1 MIRSNSKNLT
11 HWLAV
16 LLWIV
21 PLPGLCTGTYFDEEI
36 RPLLATFCFDCHDE
50 DSAKAGVDL
59 AQFRDVPSLHRNP
72 KLWENVL
79 RQIEERAMPPSNK
92 RQPPPETYHR
102 LVDWLRETL
111 NNPDPELL
119 PRDPGQKLIHRL
131 SRPEYNYTIL
141 DLFGVDTRPADKFPP
156 DGGGGAGFD
165 NNADTLFLPPV
176 LMERYL
182 AAADDILLVADPARL
197 FPQQPVW
204 YSPDRLTARN
214 NLTWFLRRAFRRP
227 VTQEEVDRLMGL
239 YQHSRQA
246 GQDFNTAMKI
256 AYKAALVS
264 PHFLFRIEWDPSI
277 QGPGRISNHELA
289 NRLSYFLW
297 SSMPDDALLAAAD
310 RGELWND
317 NGLARQVR
325 RMLQDP
331 KSRRFSESFIGQWLG
346 TRKLPET
353 SSPDIQR
360 YPKFDVA
367 LRSSMMQE
375 PVEFIHFMV
384 QNNRPLLDLLDSDY
398 TFADRRLADLYELPP
413 VDQNGFI
420 RVSLPDRRRG
430 GVTGMAAVL
439 TQTSYPRRTS
449 PVLRGKWI
457 LEEILG
463 TPAPP
468 PPPIVATL
476 PQDDRIRDNLTLRQ
490 RLEQHR
496 EKANCATCHSRLD
509 PLGFALENFDAIGGW
524 RTQIDTEPVDA
535 SGVLPNGREV
545 DGPEALKDA
554 LLEQQDLFLRHATE
568 KLLAYALG
576 RGLEYYDIPTVKE
589 ILHRA
594 APSGYGLQTL
604 ILEIARSYPFQ
615 YRRGS
620 EIPLAQMT
628 SGDSPQ

>member
-1 MIRSNSKNLT
+1 MKRICLHFLHTFWFTVFAWNT
-11 HWLAV
+11 GLAFQ
-16 LLWIV
+16 
-21 PLPGLCTGTYFDEEI
+21 TSSYFKEEI
-36 RPLLATFCFDCHDE
+36 RPLLADYCFDCHD
-50 DSAKAGVDL
+50 DDTAKAGVNL
-59 AQFRDVPSLHRNP
+59 AQHPDVLSLHRNP

-102 LVDWLRETL
+102 LIDWLRLTL
-111 NNPDPELL
+111 NNPDPDLL

-141 DLFGVDTRPADKFPP
+141 DLLGVDSRPADKFPP
-156 DGGGGAGFD
+156 DGGGGGGFD

-182 AAADDILLVADPARL
+182 TAAEDILLSAPRSRL

-204 YSPDRLTARN
+204 YTPDTLTARN
-214 NLTWFLRRAFRRP
+214 NLQWFVRRAFRRP
-227 VTQEEVDRLMGL
+227 ATREEVDRLLAL
-239 YQHSRQA
+239 YERSRQA
-246 GQDFNTAMKI
+246 GDNFENALLI
-256 AYKAALVS
+256 AYKAVLVS
-264 PHFLFRIEWDPSI
+264 PHFLFRIERDPS
-277 QGPGRISNHELA
+277 GDAPGRLQAYELA
-289 NRLSYFLW
+289 SRLSYFLW
-297 SSMPDDALLAAAD
+297 SSMPDEALLNAAE
-310 RGELWND
+310 RGELLHD
-317 NGLARQVR
+317 SGLKRQVL
-325 RMLQDP
+325 RMLRDP
-331 KSRRFSESFIGQWLG
+331 KSRRFTESFIGQWLG

-353 SSPDIQR
+353 SSPDTRR
-360 YPKFDVA
+360 YPKFDIE
-367 LRSSMMQE
+367 LREAMMRE
-375 PVEFIHFMV
+375 PVEFFSHMV
-384 QNNRPLLDLLDSDY
+384 RDNRSLLELLDSDY
-398 TFADRRLADLYELPP
+398 TFVDTRLADLYDLPP
-413 VDQNGFI
+413 VEGDAFV

-430 GVTGMAAVL
+430 GVVGMAAVL

-476 PQDDRIRDNLTLRQ
+476 PQDDRVRDNLTLRQ

-524 RTQIDTEPVDA
+524 RTQIDKLPVDA

-545 DGPEALKDA
+545 NGPEALKDA
-554 LLEQQDLFLRHATE
+554 LLEQRELFLRHATE

-576 RGLEYYDIPTVKE
+576 RGLEYYDIPSVKE
-589 ILHRA
+589 ILHRSE
-594 APSGYGLQTL
+594 PSNYSLQTL
-604 ILEIARSYPFQ
+604 ILEVVRSFPFQ
-615 YRRGS
+615 YRRGAG
-620 EIPLAQMT
+620 EAVY
-628 SGDSPQ
+628 DED